1 MKKCIAALAGDGI
14 GPEIMKEGRKVLDA
28 VAKKFGHTFEYKEAL
43 VGGCAYDKY
52 DHPLPDETKKIC
64 DSADAIYFG
73 AVGAEMGEPPCRIN
87 P

>member
-52 DHPLPDETKKIC
+52 DHPLPDETKKYVIVQML
-64 DSADAIYFG
+64 SILARWG
-73 AVGAEMGEPPCRIN
+73 GRNGRTSLQN
-87 P
+87 